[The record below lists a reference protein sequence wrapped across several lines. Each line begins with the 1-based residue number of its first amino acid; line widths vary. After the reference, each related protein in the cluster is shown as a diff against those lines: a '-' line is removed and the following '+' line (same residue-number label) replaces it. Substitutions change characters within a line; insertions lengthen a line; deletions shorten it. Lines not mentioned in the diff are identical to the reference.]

1 MRNVVGEGSILSP
14 SAFVPLFPVCYASL
28 TSKSLPVG
36 LRFPLAEKAV
46 QEVVL
51 VFDVV
56 QSVLFVEG
64 VAVLSVV
71 CMSVGLSLIR
81 SRTISL
87 LLCLS

>member
-28 TSKSLPVG
+28 TSQSLPVG

-46 QEVVL
+46 QVVL